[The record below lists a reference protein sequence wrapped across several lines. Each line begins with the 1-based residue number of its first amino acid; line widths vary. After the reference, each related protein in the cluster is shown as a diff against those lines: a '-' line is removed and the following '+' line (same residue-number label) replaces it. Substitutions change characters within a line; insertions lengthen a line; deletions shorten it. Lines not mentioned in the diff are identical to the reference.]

1 MRRFKNLSAGLSFGL
16 PANTPSIVHSSVL
29 ALLLTLSAGLPGL
42 TPRSESEP
50 VPLRLMAMTELEAGS
65 GGHFITKADINGQD
79 IMVLV
84 DTGATAVALSYE
96 DAEAAGL
103 KPRGLDYTVKVSTA
117 NGEGRA
123 AKVKL
128 RYVMID
134 NVKVRDVDGLV
145 LQEGVMKGTL
155 LGMSFLSRLRSFTVE
170 DGKLI
175 LKN

>member
-1 MRRFKNLSAGLSFGL
+1 LCPFSEHVPN
-16 PANTPSIVHSSVL
+16 IVPSVL
-29 ALLLTLSAGLPGL
+29 LAILLTASAGLPGFA
-42 TPRSESEP
+42 PRSEIQP
-50 VPLRLMAMTELEAGS
+50 PLRLMAMTELEAGS
-65 GGHFITKADINGQD
+65 GGHFVTKADINGQD
-79 IMVLV
+79 IQVLV

-103 KPRGLDYTVKVSTA
+103 KPHSLDYTVKVSTA
-117 NGEGRA
+117 NGEGKA

-145 LQEGVMKGTL
+145 LQQGVMNGTL
-155 LGMSFLSRLRSFTVE
+155 LGMSFLSRLKSFTVS
-170 DGKLI
+170 DGRLI

>member
-1 MRRFKNLSAGLSFGL
+1 MRRFLSF
-16 PANTPSIVHSSVL
+16 AREVDVRVPSLVPSTFL
-29 ALLLTLSAGLPGL
+29 AFLLIAAAGMPGL
-42 TPRSESEP
+42 QPMAQEVP
-50 VPLRLMAMTELEAGS
+50 PLRLMAMTEVDS
-65 GGHFITKADINGQD
+65 SNGGHFITKANINGED
-79 IMVLV
+79 ITVLV

-103 KPRGLDYTVKVSTA
+103 KPHGLEYDVKVMTA
-117 NGEGRA
+117 NGEGKA
-123 AKVKL
+123 ARVKL

-145 LQEGVMKGTL
+145 LQEGAMKGTL
-155 LGMSFLSRLRSFTVE
+155 LGMSFLSKLRSFTVE

>member
-1 MRRFKNLSAGLSFGL
+1 MRRFVPFSEHVPN
-16 PANTPSIVHSSVL
+16 IVPSVL
-29 ALLLTLSAGLPGL
+29 LAILLTASAGLPGFA
-42 TPRSESEP
+42 PRSEIQP
-50 VPLRLMAMTELEAGS
+50 PLRLMAMTELEAGS
-65 GGHFITKADINGQD
+65 GGHFVTKADINGQD
-79 IMVLV
+79 IQVLV

-103 KPRGLDYTVKVSTA
+103 KPHSLDYTVKVSTA
-117 NGEGRA
+117 NGEGKA

-145 LQEGVMKGTL
+145 LQQGVMNGTL
-155 LGMSFLSRLRSFTVE
+155 LGMSFLSRLKSFTVS
-170 DGKLI
+170 DGRLI

>member
-1 MRRFKNLSAGLSFGL
+1 MRRFMSLSFEM
-16 PANTPSIVHSSVL
+16 PSIVPSSFL
-29 ALLLTLSAGLPGL
+29 AVLLTASAGLPGL
-42 TPRSESEP
+42 APRSEP
-50 VPLRLMAMTELEAGS
+50 VPLRLMAMTELAAGS
-65 GGHFITKADINGQD
+65 GGHFVTTADINGQD
-79 IMVLV
+79 ITVLV

-103 KPRGLDYTVKVSTA
+103 KPHGLDYSVKVSTA
-117 NGEGRA
+117 NGEGKA
-123 AKVKL
+123 ARVKL

>member
-1 MRRFKNLSAGLSFGL
+1 MRRFLSF
-16 PANTPSIVHSSVL
+16 ASAAQVRVPSLVPSAFL
-29 ALLLTLSAGLPGL
+29 AFLLTASAGLPGL
-42 TPRSESEP
+42 QPMADEAP
-50 VPLRLMAMTELEAGS
+50 PLRLMAMTEVS
-65 GGHFITKADINGQD
+65 SSQGGHFVTKASINGED

-103 KPRGLDYTVKVSTA
+103 KPHGLDFTVKVMTA
-117 NGEGRA
+117 NGEGKA
-123 AKVKL
+123 ARVKL

-145 LQEGVMKGTL
+145 LQEGAMRGTL
-155 LGMSFLSRLRSFTVE
+155 LGMSFLSKLRSFTVT